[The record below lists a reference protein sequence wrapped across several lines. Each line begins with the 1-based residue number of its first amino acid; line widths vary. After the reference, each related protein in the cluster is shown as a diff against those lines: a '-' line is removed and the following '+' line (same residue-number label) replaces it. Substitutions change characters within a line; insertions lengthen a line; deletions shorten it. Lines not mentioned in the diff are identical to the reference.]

1 MARRLLA
8 SRAAL
13 VSVALLGQSVLGL
26 DAESSLAASL
36 CPATGAHACYPF
48 EARMEGMRQEIGFST
63 AAPPC
68 TTYPGGSQIRR
79 VFISSSAT
87 DPHVHYGP
95 IADASLYLWA
105 RSTASSAGYGFRFA
119 QTWLLGD
126 IAVTDF
132 EPSPGVFLH
141 SFEAEPVQQ
150 VGWSACPDDGEFLVG
165 RLVLEQ
171 PVAVH
176 SGTWGRLKSLYR

>member
-1 MARRLLA
+1 MATRLLA

-13 VSVALLGQSVLGL
+13 VSLALLGQSMLGL
-26 DAESSLAASL
+26 DAESSLAGSL
-36 CPATGAHACYPF
+36 CPQTGAHACYPY
-48 EARMEGMRQEIGFST
+48 EAPWEGMRQEIGFST

-68 TTYPGGSQIRR
+68 TTYPGALQIRR

-105 RSTASSAGYGFRFA
+105 RGTASWAGYGFRFA
-119 QTWLLGD
+119 YTWLVGD
-126 IAVTDF
+126 IAVADF
-132 EPSPGVFLH
+132 EPAPGVFLI
-141 SFEAEPVQQ
+141 SFQTEPFQQ
-150 VGWSACPDDGEFLVG
+150 VAWSACPDDGDFLVG

-171 PVAVH
+171 PVALH
-176 SGTWGRLKSLYR
+176 PGTWGRLKSLYR